1 MTPSPEDSTP
11 SAPAP
16 SAAPA
21 ASPAPAAP
29 ADPAGPR
36 PAAVLVPVYDGPR
49 GPTLLFIRRT
59 AGRTHSGQVAF
70 PGGRPEPGDA
80 DAVAT
85 ALREAQEE
93 LGIPPEAVRV
103 LGRLPTVDTVTS
115 NFAIV
120 PVVGRLDGRPRLT
133 IQADEVAAV
142 LDVPLESLAAPGRRC
157 TSQDTVVEEDW
168 ALPLP
173 GERLPAN
180 ARLTPGQTRRIRY
193 FPWGE
198 DRIWGATERMVEHL
212 LAAVRA
218 GTLRL

>member
-1 MTPSPEDSTP
+1 MPSPADST
-11 SAPAP
+11 S
-16 SAAPA
+16 S
-21 ASPAPAAP
+21 APAAP
-29 ADPAGPR
+29 SDPAGPR
-36 PAAVLVPVYDGPR
+36 PAAVLVPIYDGPR

-70 PGGRPEPGDA
+70 PGGRPEPQDA
-80 DAVAT
+80 GPVAT

-93 LGIPPEAVRV
+93 LGIPPERVRV
-103 LGRLPTVDTVTS
+103 LGRLPTVDTITS

-120 PVVGRLDGRPRLT
+120 PVVGRLRARPRLT
-133 IQADEVAAV
+133 IQANEVAAV
-142 LDVPLESLAAPGRRC
+142 LDVPLESLSAPGLP
-157 TSQDTVVEEDW
+157 VEEDW

-173 GERLPAN
+173 GERLPPD
-180 ARLTPGQTRRIRY
+180 ARIRPGQTRRIRY

-212 LAAVRA
+212 LAALRA

>member
-1 MTPSPEDSTP
+1 
-11 SAPAP
+11 
-16 SAAPA
+16 
-21 ASPAPAAP
+21 
-29 ADPAGPR
+29 
-36 PAAVLVPVYDGPR
+36 VLVPVYDGPA

-93 LGIPPEAVRV
+93 LGIPPAAVRV

-120 PVVGRLDGRPRLT
+120 PVVGRLDARPRLT
-133 IQADEVAAV
+133 LQADEVAAV
-142 LDVPLESLAAPGRRC
+142 LDVPLAALAAPGLPI
-157 TSQDTVVEEDW
+157 EEDW

-173 GERLPAN
+173 GERPPPN

>member
-1 MTPSPEDSTP
+1 VTPSPADST
-11 SAPAP
+11 S
-16 SAAPA
+16 S
-21 ASPAPAAP
+21 APAAP
-29 ADPAGPR
+29 PDPAGPR
-36 PAAVLVPVYDGPR
+36 PAAVLVPIYDGPG

-70 PGGRPEPGDA
+70 PGGRPEPQDA
-80 DAVAT
+80 GPVAT

-93 LGIPPEAVRV
+93 LGIPPERVRV
-103 LGRLPTVDTVTS
+103 LGRLPTVDTITS

-120 PVVGRLDGRPRLT
+120 PVVGRLRARPRLT

-142 LDVPLESLAAPGRRC
+142 LDVPLESLSAPGLP
-157 TSQDTVVEEDW
+157 VEEDW

-173 GERLPAN
+173 GERLPPD
-180 ARLTPGQTRRIRY
+180 ARIRPGQTRRIRY

-198 DRIWGATERMVEHL
+198 DRIWGATARMVEHL
-212 LAAVRA
+212 LAALRA

>member
-1 MTPSPEDSTP
+1 
-11 SAPAP
+11 
-16 SAAPA
+16 
-21 ASPAPAAP
+21 
-29 ADPAGPR
+29 
-36 PAAVLVPVYDGPR
+36 VLVPVYDGPR

-80 DAVAT
+80 DAEAT
-85 ALREAQEE
+85 ALREAREE
-93 LGIPPEAVRV
+93 LGIPPEAVRI

-115 NFAIV
+115 NFQIV
-120 PVVGRLDGRPRLT
+120 PVVGRLGARPRLT
-133 IQADEVAAV
+133 LQANEVAAV
-142 LDVPLESLAAPGRRC
+142 LDVPLESLAAPGLPI
-157 TSQDTVVEEDW
+157 EEDW

-180 ARLTPGQTRRIRY
+180 VRIKPGQTRRIRY

-212 LAAVRA
+212 LAAVRE
-218 GTLRL
+218 GRLRL